1 MAIQISAAAA
11 NAYID
16 VLVDLIDATGAA
28 LFYMYTGERPASPD
42 DTPTGTLLCAVE
54 LNEPSF
60 SEAADGVATM
70 NVSTAPHGV
79 AVATGTIGWYRITDA
94 EGTGVIDGLA
104 EDMDISSLDVTTG
117 ATVTL
122 NSGTLQPDGWS

>member
-11 NAYID
+11 NTQID
-16 VLVDLIDATGAA
+16 ALVGLIDATGAA

-42 DTPTGTLLCAVE
+42 DTPTGTLLCAVG

-60 SEAADGVATM
+60 SEAADGVATL
-70 NVSTAPHGV
+70 NVSTVPHGI

-117 ATVTL
+117 TTITL
-122 NSGTLQPDGWS
+122 NRGTLQPDGWS